1 MSELSVPAS
10 VLGGVRAVL
19 SSGRSDLESVASS
32 APASVDAGEMTA
44 MLLGMLGSV
53 VDNAA
58 AVSEGLAAV
67 HDQVDVAEAE
77 FWETDAA
84 EAARYVPGGL
94 R

>member
-1 MSELSVPAS
+1 MSELAVPAS
-10 VLGGVRAVL
+10 VLAEVRSAL
-19 SSGRSDLESVASS
+19 SSGRSGLESVASS

-44 MLLGMLGSV
+44 MLLGMLATV

-58 AVSEGLAAV
+58 GVSEGLVAV
-67 HDQVDVAEAE
+67 HDQVAVAETA

-84 EAARYVPGGL
+84 EAARYLPGGI